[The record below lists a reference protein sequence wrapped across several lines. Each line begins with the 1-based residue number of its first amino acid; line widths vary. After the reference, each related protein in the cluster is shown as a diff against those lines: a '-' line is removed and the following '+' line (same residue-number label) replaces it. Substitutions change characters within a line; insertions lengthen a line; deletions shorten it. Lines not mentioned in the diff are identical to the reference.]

1 MAYLSGWAD
10 VLCIVRYQT
19 FVAQLTGNIVF
30 FGLSIAPAELRET
43 AGVVNNPTLYLCV
56 LLSNI
61 CGVGCLRLLQRLT
74 KYPGVGLAIVTLL
87 LMLLGDLI
95 FALVV
100 RSPWCALFFSPCFG
114 AINALSTGP
123 PLSVSVVTMTANTQK
138 LPEWLLECL
147 GNRQWLRV
155 PVGAVLP
162 LPALLGAATGA
173 ALLWADDARWYT
185 SHWSSIPIII
195 ALATT
200 LVLHDVLA
208 NLEAASARGKGEHTP
223 LNEPL
228 NEPLM

>member
-1 MAYLSGWAD
+1 

-173 ALLWADDARWYT
+173 ALLWADDARGTRRIGVQSPSSSPSQRHSCCTMFWRT
-185 SHWSSIPIII
+185 SRQR
-195 ALATT
+195 
-200 LVLHDVLA
+200 VLA
-208 NLEAASARGKGEHTP
+208 ARASTHRSTSR
-223 LNEPL
+223 
-228 NEPLM
+228 

>member
-1 MAYLSGWAD
+1 
-10 VLCIVRYQT
+10 
-19 FVAQLTGNIVF
+19 
-30 FGLSIAPAELRET
+30 
-43 AGVVNNPTLYLCV
+43 
-56 LLSNI
+56 
-61 CGVGCLRLLQRLT
+61 
-74 KYPGVGLAIVTLL
+74 
-87 LMLLGDLI
+87 
-95 FALVV
+95 
-100 RSPWCALFFSPCFG
+100 
-114 AINALSTGP
+114 
-123 PLSVSVVTMTANTQK
+123 MTANTQK